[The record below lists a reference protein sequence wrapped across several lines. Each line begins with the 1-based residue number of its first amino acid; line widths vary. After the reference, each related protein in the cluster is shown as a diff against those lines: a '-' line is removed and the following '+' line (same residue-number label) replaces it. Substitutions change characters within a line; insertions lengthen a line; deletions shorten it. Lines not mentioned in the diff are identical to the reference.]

1 VRTWAYIATIRRQQ
15 NSPAPFGVASPRG
28 VVKRARGAMRSCAL
42 MACGFAMIAS
52 VAALGCRGS
61 KDTGFEGGQAVPV
74 LVAKAVEKTVASKV
88 NAIGKVE
95 AYSTVDVKSQI
106 DGVVTEVHFREGQD
120 VKKGDLL
127 FTIDP
132 RPFEAMLHQA
142 QANLARDAA
151 QRKQAAADEQRYSYL
166 LKQGVGS
173 RQQYDQALATSD
185 ALKASVAADA
195 ATVQSAQLSLA
206 YTSIRSPI
214 DGRTGGLIVHAGN
227 LVKANADTFMVVIN
241 QIQPVYVDFSLPE
254 QSLAEVRRYMAER
267 KLAVEVAIPGEQ
279 GDAEHGE
286 LSFVDNSVDAKT
298 GTIELKGLFANE
310 TERLWPGQ
318 FVDATLVL
326 DERPNTI
333 LIPSQAV
340 QTGQEGSYVYV
351 VDSGMKVETRP
362 IVIGDAIDGE
372 TVIERGL
379 KAGETVVT
387 DGQLRLLPGSKVTIK
402 SGLSAPGVP
411 S

>member
-1 VRTWAYIATIRRQQ
+1 
-15 NSPAPFGVASPRG
+15 
-28 VVKRARGAMRSCAL
+28 M
-42 MACGFAMIAS
+42 
-52 VAALGCRGS
+52 
-61 KDTGFEGGQAVPV
+61 
-74 LVAKAVEKTVASKV
+74 
-88 NAIGKVE
+88 
-95 AYSTVDVKSQI
+95 
-106 DGVVTEVHFREGQD
+106 
-120 VKKGDLL
+120 
-127 FTIDP
+127 
-132 RPFEAMLHQA
+132 
-142 QANLARDAA
+142 
-151 QRKQAAADEQRYSYL
+151 
-166 LKQGVGS
+166 GS

-298 GTIELKGLFANE
+298 GTIELKGLFAND

-362 IVIGDAIDGE
+362 IVIGDAMDGE

>member
-1 VRTWAYIATIRRQQ
+1 MH
-15 NSPAPFGVASPRG
+15 SPG
-28 VVKRARGAMRSCAL
+28 VVRRALGALRNYA
-42 MACGFAMIAS
+42 AFAGVLPVIAIAI
-52 VAALGCRGS
+52 VAAPGCRGAG
-61 KDTGFEGGQAVPV
+61 DNNFEGRQAVPV
-74 LVAKAVEKTVASKV
+74 LVAKVVQKTVESKV

-95 AYSTVDVKSQI
+95 AYSTVNVKAQI
-106 DGVVTEVHFREGQD
+106 DGVVTEVHFHEGQD

-151 QRKQAAADEQRYSYL
+151 QRKQAAADEQRYSFL

-173 RQQYDQALATSD
+173 RQQYDQAEANAD

-214 DGRTGGLIVHAGN
+214 DGRTGGLMLHAGN
-227 LVKANADTFMVVIN
+227 LVKANADTWMVVIN
-241 QIQPVYVDFSLPE
+241 QIRPVYVDFSLPE

-267 KLAVEVAIPGEQ
+267 KLAVDVSLPGEQ
-279 GDAEHGE
+279 GPAEHGE
-286 LSFVDNSVDAKT
+286 LTFVDNSVDPKT
-298 GTIELKGLFANE
+298 GTIEFKGLFANE
-310 TERLWPGQ
+310 SERLWPGQ

-326 DERPNTI
+326 NQRPNTI

-351 VDSGMKVETRP
+351 VQPGMKVETRP
-362 IVIGDAIDGE
+362 IVIGDAMDGE

-387 DGQLRLLPGSKVTIK
+387 DGQLRLLPGSTVTIK
-402 SGLSAPGVP
+402 SGLSAPGVT